1 VNVEY
6 TISRNRDGRYCIA
19 IDGRWATP
27 DFGNAD
33 DARAWVMAHA
43 RTTQQRDAGISE
55 CFGRGA
61 LRVQGARGGWRRFS
75 DATDKL

>member
-1 VNVEY
+1 MNTEY

-19 IDGRWATP
+19 IDGKWAVP

-33 DARAWVMAHA
+33 DARAWVQAHA
-43 RTTQQRDAGISE
+43 RTTKQRDAGISE

-61 LRVQGARGGWRRFS
+61 QLVQGARGGWRRWRES
-75 DATDKL
+75 LV